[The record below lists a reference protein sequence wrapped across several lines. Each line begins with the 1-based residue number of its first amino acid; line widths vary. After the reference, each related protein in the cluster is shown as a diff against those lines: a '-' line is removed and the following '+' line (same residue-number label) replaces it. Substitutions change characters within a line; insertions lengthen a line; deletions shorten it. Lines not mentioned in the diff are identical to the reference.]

1 MNTLIVLNLS
11 ARSVS
16 LRAGLRQ
23 SGKKSFLKFSARL
36 KSCPDTC
43 VAVVTHCDQGR
54 IKLSPLNP
62 AGEGRAFGVAAY
74 GAPLLLLKSTQGLRA
89 WARLFR
95 ASGAGTS
102 LVLQFRVLKIA
113 NRKNVD
119 RFFNDYWRDWGEIR
133 PGGLRI

>member
-1 MNTLIVLNLS
+1 VPQ
-11 ARSVS
+11 S
-16 LRAGLRQ
+16 LRTLSLSEQMVLVPLRSKGWISNSCMRFRFAAREPSAERKELVFQ
-23 SGKKSFLKFSARL
+23 ISARL
-36 KSCPDTC
+36 KSGPDTC

-95 ASGAGTS
+95 ASGAG
-102 LVLQFRVLKIA
+102 V
-113 NRKNVD
+113 
-119 RFFNDYWRDWGEIR
+119 
-133 PGGLRI
+133 